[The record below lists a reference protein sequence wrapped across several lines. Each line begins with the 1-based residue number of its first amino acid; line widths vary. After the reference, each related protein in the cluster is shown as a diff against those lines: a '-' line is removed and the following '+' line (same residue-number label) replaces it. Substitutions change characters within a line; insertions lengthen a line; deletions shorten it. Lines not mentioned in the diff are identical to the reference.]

1 MRPLLLLALAL
12 LQAPA
17 APAQTPA
24 AAPPAGVQM
33 GYTVSPETV
42 TVGQPFR
49 VSVRVRAPRGAVV
62 TFPAL
67 PDTAGPVQALDP
79 RQAGAAGDPSAV
91 DETAVYRL
99 AAWDVGPLPIGLGD
113 VEVRVD
119 GSVRRISLAG
129 ARVVVASVLPADTAK
144 RVPKP
149 ARDIFAAQ
157 PPWWWPWLPIA
168 LAVALLLFLLW
179 LWWRRRRRD
188 AVETEVVA
196 IEVAEREFS
205 RVEAMGLLDAG
216 ERGRFVAL
224 MVDVLRDYLARRV
237 PGAEASLTSSELMQ
251 SVRAQR
257 AVPADRLG
265 ALLAETD
272 LIKFARRP
280 VARDRAEA
288 LGREAR
294 LLARDVER
302 ARVAEEE
309 RAAAAAAA
317 AAARPAPPPPREE
330 AA

>member
-1 MRPLLLLALAL
+1 MRKPLLALAATL

-17 APAQTPA
+17 PPQA
-24 AAPPAGVQM
+24 AAPQTTVQM
-33 GYTVSPETV
+33 GYTVVPETV

-62 TFPAL
+62 AFPAA
-67 PDTAGPVQALDP
+67 PDTTGPVQALDP
-79 RQAGAAGDPSAV
+79 RQLGAAGDPSSV
-91 DETAVYRL
+91 DETAVYRM
-99 AAWDVGPLPIGLGD
+99 AAWEIGVEPIGLGD
-113 VEVRVD
+113 VTVRVD
-119 GSVRRISLAG
+119 GADRRISLAG

-168 LAVALLLFLLW
+168 LAAALLLLLLW

-188 AVETEVVA
+188 TVENEVVA

-205 RVEAMGLLDAG
+205 RVEAMGLLEAG

-237 PGAEASLTSSELMQ
+237 PGADASLTSSELLH

-257 AVPADRLG
+257 AVPVERLS
-265 ALLAETD
+265 ALLAEAD

-294 LLARDVER
+294 LVARDVER
-302 ARVAEEE
+302 ARVAEDE
-309 RAAAAAAA
+309 RAAAAAAS
-317 AAARPAPPPPREE
+317 AAARPEPSRE
-330 AA
+330 AAA